1 VRFIRQLRLNG
12 FKIACDVESKLHA
25 CPESRQVAFLV
36 PRAGRWQHDRNGT
49 TRETRRDTF
58 LVAARLLGVQPARAV
73 VIEDAISGVEA
84 ALMEISGL

>member
-1 VRFIRQLRLNG
+1 VTSSQNCTLVL
-12 FKIACDVESKLHA
+12 KAAKLHSLFHVRVDGNTI
-25 CPESRQVAFLV
+25 ETEQR
-36 PRAGRWQHDRNGT
+36 GK
-49 TRETRRDTF
+49 TRRDTF